1 MAKKTNVE
9 ANYSV
14 AIEEASMELS
24 ARAKI
29 ILKDTSDAHKLDA
42 IVGEGDTDSIV
53 IKPVDYAILKV
64 HNEKADDPD
73 YRQYLVIDKDGNK
86 YVTGSNSFWNSFINI
101 YSEMK
106 EAGEDFEV
114 KIYKLPSKNYN
125 GKSFLTCSLV

>member
-14 AIEEASMELS
+14 AIEEASMELN

-42 IVGEGDTDSIV
+42 IVDDGEGIV
-53 IKPVDYAILKV
+53 IAPNDYAILAI
-64 HNEKADDPD
+64 HNDKADDPD
-73 YRQYLVIDKDGNK
+73 YKNYLIIDKDNNK
-86 YVTGSNSFWNSFINI
+86 YVTGSNSFWNSFKNI
-101 YSEMK
+101 FDEMK
-106 EAGEDFEV
+106 AEGEEFEI

>member
-14 AIEEASMELS
+14 AIEEASMELN

-42 IVGEGDTDSIV
+42 IVDDGEGIV
-53 IKPVDYAILKV
+53 IAPNDYAILAI
-64 HNEKADDPD
+64 HNDKADDPD
-73 YRQYLVIDKDGNK
+73 YKNYLIIDKDNNK
-86 YVTGSNSFWNSFINI
+86 YVTGSNSFWNSFKNI
-101 YSEMK
+101 FDEMK
-106 EAGEDFEV
+106 AEGEDFEI

>member
-14 AIEEASMELS
+14 SIDEASMELN

-42 IVGEGDTDSIV
+42 IVGEGDDEAIV
-53 IKPVDYAILKV
+53 IAPVDYAILSI

-73 YRQYLVIDKDGNK
+73 YKNYLIIDKDGNK

-106 EAGEDFEV
+106 AEGEDFEV

>member
-14 AIEEASMELS
+14 TIEEASMELN

-29 ILKDTSDAHKLDA
+29 ILKDTSDASKLDA
-42 IVGEGDTDSIV
+42 IVDAEGIV
-53 IKPVDYAILKV
+53 ISPENYAILSI

-73 YRQYLVIDKDGNK
+73 YKNYLIIDKDGNK
-86 YVTGSNSFWNSFINI
+86 YVTGSNSFWNSFKNI
-101 YSEMK
+101 YDEMK
-106 EAGEDFEV
+106 AEGEDFEI

>member
-14 AIEEASMELS
+14 EIVEASMELN

-42 IVGEGDTDSIV
+42 LVDVDGIV
-53 IKPVDYAILKV
+53 IAPANYAILAI
-64 HNEKADDPD
+64 HNDKADDPD
-73 YRQYLVIDKDGNK
+73 YKNYLIIDKDGNK

-106 EAGEDFEV
+106 AEGEDFEV

>member
-14 AIEEASMELS
+14 AIEEASMELN

-42 IVGEGDTDSIV
+42 IVDDGEGIV
-53 IKPVDYAILKV
+53 IAPKDYAILAI
-64 HNEKADDPD
+64 HNDKADDPD
-73 YRQYLVIDKDGNK
+73 YKNYLIIDKDNNK
-86 YVTGSNSFWNSFINI
+86 YVTGSNSFWNSFMNI
-101 YSEMK
+101 FDEMK
-106 EAGEDFEV
+106 AEGEDFEI

-125 GKSFLTCSLV
+125 GKSFLTCSLI

>member
-14 AIEEASMELS
+14 AIEESSMELN

-29 ILKDTSDAHKLDA
+29 ILKDTSDASKLDA
-42 IVGEGDTDSIV
+42 VVGEGAEDGI
-53 IKPVDYAILKV
+53 IIAPVNYAVLAI

-73 YRQYLVIDKDGNK
+73 YKNYLVIDKDGK
-86 YVTGSNSFWNSFINI
+86 KFVTGSTSFWNSFLNI
-101 YSEMK
+101 FKEMK
-106 EAGEDFEV
+106 AEGEEFQI

>member
-14 AIEEASMELS
+14 TIEESSMELN

-29 ILKDTSDAHKLDA
+29 ILKDTSDANKLDA
-42 IVGEGDTDSIV
+42 IVGDGADESIV
-53 IKPVDYAILKV
+53 ISPMDYAILSI

-73 YRQYLVIDKDGNK
+73 YKNYLIIDKDNNK
-86 YVTGSNSFWNSFINI
+86 YVTGSTSFWNSFKNI
-101 YSEMK
+101 YDEMSAEG
-106 EAGEDFEV
+106 EAFEI

-125 GKSFLTCSLV
+125 GKSFLTCSLI

>member
-14 AIEEASMELS
+14 EIVEASMELN

-42 IVGEGDTDSIV
+42 LVDADGIV
-53 IKPVDYAILKV
+53 IAPANYAILAI
-64 HNEKADDPD
+64 HNDKAEDPD
-73 YRQYLVIDKDGNK
+73 YKNYLIIDKDGNK

-106 EAGEDFEV
+106 AEGEDFEV

>member
-14 AIEEASMELS
+14 EIVEASMELN

-42 IVGEGDTDSIV
+42 LVDADGIV
-53 IKPVDYAILKV
+53 IAPANYAILAI
-64 HNEKADDPD
+64 HNDKADDPD
-73 YRQYLVIDKDGNK
+73 YKNYLIIDKDGNK

-106 EAGEDFEV
+106 AEGEDFEV

>member
-14 AIEEASMELS
+14 EIEESSMELN

-42 IVGEGDTDSIV
+42 IVGEGTDESIV
-53 IKPVDYAILKV
+53 ISPVDYAILSI

-73 YRQYLVIDKDGNK
+73 YKNYLVIDKDGNK
-86 YVTGSNSFWNSFINI
+86 YVTGSTSFWNSFLNI
-101 YSEMK
+101 YKEMK
-106 EAGEDFEV
+106 AEGEEFEI